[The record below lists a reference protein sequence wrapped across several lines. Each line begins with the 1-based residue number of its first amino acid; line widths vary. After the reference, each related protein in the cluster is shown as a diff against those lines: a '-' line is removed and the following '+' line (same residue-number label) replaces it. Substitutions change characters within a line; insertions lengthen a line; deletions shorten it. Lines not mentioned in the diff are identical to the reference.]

1 MAEHEPAMPPGPSG
15 GDGFPRGADPDL
27 LAELRASL
35 SALSNLA
42 TGQLSLEETLTRVAS
57 YAVRAIPGADGAGLT
72 LLEDGRADTI
82 VATDPFVTEV
92 DAIQYGLG
100 EGPCISAAAESRT
113 MRSGSLGSEER
124 WPTFGPLVD
133 QLGVHSVLSLPLLTP
148 DGVFGAMNV
157 YARAKDVFDDHAAE
171 LGEMFAVPAAIA
183 VQNAHVLDRARRL
196 AVNLQAALS
205 TREVVDQA
213 LGVLR
218 SSNGWSAGE
227 AFEHL
232 LSISRAQRA
241 EVADVA
247 QALVDEA
254 VRAAIR
260 RRAGG

>member
-1 MAEHEPAMPPGPSG
+1 
-15 GDGFPRGADPDL
+15 
-27 LAELRASL
+27 
-35 SALSNLA
+35 
-42 TGQLSLEETLTRVAS
+42 
-57 YAVRAIPGADGAGLT
+57 
-72 LLEDGRADTI
+72 
-82 VATDPFVTEV
+82 
-92 DAIQYGLG
+92 
-100 EGPCISAAAESRT
+100 
-113 MRSGSLGSEER
+113 MRSGSLGSEPR
-124 WPTFGPLVD
+124 WPTFGPHVD
-133 QLGVHSVLSLPLLTP
+133 KLGVHSVLSLLTP
-148 DGVFGAMNV
+148 DGVCGAMNV
-157 YARAKDVFDDHAAE
+157 YARARNVFDDHAVE

-183 VQNAHVLDRARRL
+183 VQNAHVLDVARRL
-196 AVNLQAALS
+196 AINLQAALS

-218 SSNGWSAGE
+218 SSNGWSAGD

>member
-1 MAEHEPAMPPGPSG
+1 M
-15 GDGFPRGADPDL
+15 DL
-27 LAELRASL
+27 RSSL
-35 SALSNLA
+35 SSLSNLS
-42 TGQLSLEETLTRVAS
+42 TGQLSLEEMLTQVAT

-72 LLEDGRADTI
+72 LLEDGRTDTI

-100 EGPCISAAAESRT
+100 EGPCISAAALRRT
-113 MRSGSLGSEER
+113 MRSGSLGSEPR
-124 WPTFGPLVD
+124 WPTFGPHVD
-133 QLGVHSVLSLPLLTP
+133 KLGVHSVLSLPLLTP

-157 YARAKDVFDDHAAE
+157 YARARNVFDDHAVE

-183 VQNAHVLDRARRL
+183 VQNAHVLDVARRL
-196 AVNLQAALS
+196 AINLQAALS

-232 LSISRAQRA
+232 RSISRAQRA

>member
-1 MAEHEPAMPPGPSG
+1 
-15 GDGFPRGADPDL
+15 
-27 LAELRASL
+27 
-35 SALSNLA
+35 
-42 TGQLSLEETLTRVAS
+42 
-57 YAVRAIPGADGAGLT
+57 
-72 LLEDGRADTI
+72 
-82 VATDPFVTEV
+82 
-92 DAIQYGLG
+92 
-100 EGPCISAAAESRT
+100 
-113 MRSGSLGSEER
+113 MRSGSLGSEPR
-124 WPTFGPLVD
+124 WPTFGPHVD
-133 QLGVHSVLSLPLLTP
+133 KLGVHSVLSLPLLTP

-157 YARAKDVFDDHAAE
+157 YARARNVFDDHAVE

-183 VQNAHVLDRARRL
+183 VQNAHVLDVARRL
-196 AVNLQAALS
+196 AINLQAALS

-232 LSISRAQRA
+232 RSISRAQRA

-247 QALVDEA
+247 QTLVDEA

>member
-1 MAEHEPAMPPGPSG
+1 
-15 GDGFPRGADPDL
+15 L
-27 LAELRASL
+27 TQV
-35 SALSNLA
+35 A
-42 TGQLSLEETLTRVAS
+42 TF
-57 YAVRAIPGADGAGLT
+57 AVRAIPGADGAGLI
-72 LLEDGRADTI
+72 LLEDGRTDTI
-82 VATDPFVTEV
+82 VATDPFVREV
-92 DAIQYGLG
+92 DAIQYGQG
-100 EGPCISAAAESRT
+100 EGPRISAAALMQDDAFRVVGVGAALADVRPARRQARRAQCAVAAVAHAGRGLWRDECLRSRKKCIR
-113 MRSGSLGSEER
+113 RS
-124 WPTFGPLVD
+124 LV
-133 QLGVHSVLSLPLLTP
+133 
-148 DGVFGAMNV
+148 
-157 YARAKDVFDDHAAE
+157 E
-171 LGEMFAVPAAIA
+171 LGEMVAVPAAIA
-183 VQNAHVLDRARRL
+183 VQNAHVLDVARRL
-196 AVNLQAALS
+196 AINLQAALS

>member
-1 MAEHEPAMPPGPSG
+1 
-15 GDGFPRGADPDL
+15 
-27 LAELRASL
+27 
-35 SALSNLA
+35 
-42 TGQLSLEETLTRVAS
+42 LTRVATF
-57 YAVRAIPGADGAGLT
+57 AVRAIPGADGAGLI
-72 LLEDGRADTI
+72 LLEDGRTDTI
-82 VATDPFVTEV
+82 VATDPFVREV
-92 DAIQYGLG
+92 DAIQYGQG
-100 EGPCISAAAESRT
+100 EGPRISAAALRRT
-113 MRSGSLGSEER
+113 MRSGLLGSEPR
-124 WPTFGPLVD
+124 WPTFGPHVD
-133 QLGVHSVLSLPLLTP
+133 KLGVHSVLSLPLLTP
-148 DGVFGAMNV
+148 DGGLWRDECLRSRKKCIRRSLV
-157 YARAKDVFDDHAAE
+157 E
-171 LGEMFAVPAAIA
+171 LGEMVAVPAAIA
-183 VQNAHVLDRARRL
+183 VQNAHVLDVARRL
-196 AVNLQAALS
+196 AINLQAALS